1 MEVFLSACLLGSV
14 ILSKMER
21 IKKKKM
27 QLGILVIK
35 VMLNPEACNT
45 QKSK

>member
-21 IKKKKM
+21 IKKKM
-27 QLGILVIK
+27 QLDILVTK

>member
-21 IKKKKM
+21 IKKKM
-27 QLGILVIK
+27 HLGILVIK

>member
-21 IKKKKM
+21 IKKNATGYFSNQSYAESWGM
-27 QLGILVIK
+27 QY
-35 VMLNPEACNT
+35 PE
-45 QKSK
+45 K

>member
-21 IKKKKM
+21 IKKKKNATGYFSNQSYAESWGM
-27 QLGILVIK
+27 QY
-35 VMLNPEACNT
+35 PE
-45 QKSK
+45 K

>member
-21 IKKKKM
+21 IKKKNATGYFSNQSYAESWGM
-27 QLGILVIK
+27 QY
-35 VMLNPEACNT
+35 PE
-45 QKSK
+45 K